1 MNPLGIKPENFT
13 VVEDSNGA
21 GVIAFAQLA
30 ALPAPNTAEFRSLV
44 VLPEHRGKDI
54 GSGLLQHI
62 VGGTSANVYLT
73 TLRKTIPFY
82 EAAGFKL
89 LQASEVPW

>member
-1 MNPLGIKPENFT
+1 MFIGATIKYRNSGTAKQGQTCALDLQHCRHIALGCA
-13 VVEDSNGA
+13 V
-21 GVIAFAQLA
+21 L
-30 ALPAPNTAEFRSLV
+30 LV
-44 VLPEHRGKDI
+44 ACRGKDI
-54 GSGLLQHI
+54 GSGLMKHI
-62 VGGTSANVYLT
+62 VQGSTANIYLT